1 MTETDQDW
9 RAVADRYWDDLLE
22 LEPILGTEVG
32 DERFDDR
39 LPDPTAAG
47 RPPRGGPAPGPRG
60 GRGHRPGRPRHGG
73 TDDARPHRGHR
84 PSRPRLPGASP
95 GPACLGQPPVGAG
108 YPPGR
113 HRLCSGPTPT
123 RAARYL
129 RRLGAVP
136 AYLDAL
142 AEVAADGARV
152 GQTAPGLVVDRSI
165 SQVERLIELA
175 PEDAPPMRPVAE
187 STDGTKDR
195 VATLVRD
202 ELWPAYGRYLDALRR
217 TGLRQGHDR
226 PVRPPGRRR
235 DVRLRDAVVD
245 LTGPPRRS
253 RTSWAWR
260 TSSGSTRSAGRSRD
274 RSVRL
279 SGGGHRGVPGR
290 RQRGGQDPG
299 RGGAFGWRSRSSGAG
314 TPPRARSA
322 AAPAP
327 IVRVRP
333 IEAYREAD
341 TPFAY
346 YQSPSEDGSR
356 PGVYYVNTGDLDD
369 RALVPPG
376 LDHLSRGEPRPSLP
390 GGPRGGDGERPSL
403 RRFGGILAGSA
414 FIEGWALYCERLAD
428 ELGLFL
434 DDYERLGMLEA
445 QGMRAARLV
454 VDTGIHAFDWDR
466 ERAIATMTDVGC
478 PGRTRSSR
486 WTGTSRCPGRPSP
499 TSWASSRSSGGGRR
513 PRAGGAQGSP
523 CRPSTTTCCR
533 SARRPWPASNGSWRP
548 PTPADRGTGTGL
560 TYGLGLNRGS
570 RGGMESCRTPVVVYV
585 IDHTGW
591 NSLKPVLI
599 FSIQLPKISMC
610 SPAPGI

>member
-47 RPPRGGPAPGPRG
+47 RAHREEVQRRALEEVAAIDRADIDMV
-60 GRGHRPGRPRHGG
+60 GR
-73 TDDARPHRGHR
+73 TTLDLIEAIARRD
-84 PSRPRLPGASP
+84 LAS
-95 GPACLGQPPVGAG
+95 LE
-108 YPPGR
+108 
-113 HRLCSGPTPT
+113 HRLDRLASVSHLWGPGTLLADIASLQRADTPE

-187 STDGTKDR
+187 STNGTKDR
-195 VATLVRD
+195 VAALVRD
-202 ELWPAYGRYLDALRR
+202 ELWPAYGRYLDALRAYR
-217 TGLRQGHDR
+217 PSARDTIGLSALPGGDAMYASEMLSWTSLALPADHVHELGVEDLERIHEERREIARSLGFDSPAAAIEAYLAGGNGVAKTR
-226 PVRPPGRRR
+226 DEVVRLAEEQVQRGWDAAPRAFGRR
-235 DVRLRDAVVD
+235 
-245 LTGPPRRS
+245 P
-253 RTSWAWR
+253 
-260 TSSGSTRSAGRSRD
+260 SSNCE
-274 RSVRL
+274 
-279 SGGGHRGVPGR
+279 
-290 RQRGGQDPG
+290 
-299 RGGAFGWRSRSSGAG
+299 
-314 TPPRARSA
+314 
-322 AAPAP
+322 
-327 IVRVRP
+327 VRP

-369 RALVPPG
+369 RPLYHLASTTYHEANPGHHFQVAL
-376 LDHLSRGEPRPSLP
+376 EAEM
-390 GGPRGGDGERPSL
+390 GERPSL

-466 ERAIATMTDVGC
+466 ERAIATMTDVGVPRTDAVIEVDRYIAM
-478 PGRTRSSR
+478 PGQALAYKLGQFEIQRWRSEAETREGAGFSLSSFHDHLL
-486 WTGTSRCPGRPSP
+486 SL
-499 TSWASSRSSGGGRR
+499 
-513 PRAGGAQGSP
+513 GSLP
-523 CRPSTTTCCR
+523 L
-533 SARRPWPASNGSWRP
+533 A
-548 PTPADRGTGTGL
+548 
-560 TYGLGLNRGS
+560 
-570 RGGMESCRTPVVVYV
+570 
-585 IDHTGW
+585 
-591 NSLKPVLI
+591 
-599 FSIQLPKISMC
+599 SIQRELET
-610 SPAPGI
+610 AHAG